1 MLKMFKK
8 KGEQIFAPAA
18 GTVMALAD
26 VPDPVFASGAVGEG
40 FAVDPSEGNF
50 VSPVDG
56 ELILLAKTLHAF
68 AVRTDAG
75 AEILVHI
82 GMDTVKLKGEGFT
95 AHRAKGESVKQGD
108 LIISCDLAAD
118 GASGSL
124 HGHAGFGDQRQG
136 LCDCRNRNWCQRRNP
151 GHHRSEEITWCPSR
165 VLPAP

>member
-40 FAVDPSEGNF
+40 FAVEPSAGNF
-50 VSPVDG
+50 VSPIDG

-95 AHRAKGESVKQGD
+95 AHRAKGEMVKQGE
-108 LIISCDLAAD
+108 LVISCDLAAMTPLVPSMVTPVLLTNGKD
-118 GASGSL
+118 FSIAESNVGAA
-124 HGHAGFGDQRQG
+124 AGT
-136 LCDCRNRNWCQRRNP
+136 P
-151 GHHRSEEITWCPSR
+151 VITVR
-165 VLPAP
+165 KK

>member
-95 AHRAKGESVKQGD
+95 AHRAKGERVKQGE
-108 LIISCDLAAD
+108 LVISCDLAAMTPLVPSMVTPVLLTNGKD
-118 GASGSL
+118 FSIAESNVAAA
-124 HGHAGFGDQRQG
+124 AGTAV
-136 LCDCRNRNWCQRRNP
+136 
-151 GHHRSEEITWCPSR
+151 ITVR
-165 VLPAP
+165 KK

>member
-18 GTVMALAD
+18 GAVLALAD
-26 VPDPVFASGAVGEG
+26 VPDPVFASGAVGAG
-40 FAVDPSEGNF
+40 FAVDPAEGSF
-50 VSPVDG
+50 ASPVDG

-95 AHRAKGESVKQGD
+95 AHRAKGERVQRGD
-108 LIISCDLAAD
+108 VIISCDLAQMAPLVPSMVTPVLVTNGKD
-118 GASGSL
+118 FSIAETALDAAGGA
-124 HGHAGFGDQRQG
+124 
-136 LCDCRNRNWCQRRNP
+136 P
-151 GHHRSEEITWCPSR
+151 
-165 VLPAP
+165 VLTVRKN

>member
-8 KGEQIFAPAA
+8 KGEQVFAPAS

-40 FAVDPSEGNF
+40 FAVEPSDGNF

-56 ELILLAKTLHAF
+56 ELVLVAKTLHAF

-95 AHRAKGESVKQGD
+95 AHRAKGDRVKQGD
-108 LIISCDLAAD
+108 LVISCELAEMAPLVPSMVTPVLVTNGKEFAIASTEI
-118 GASGSL
+118 GAGSGL
-124 HGHAGFGDQRQG
+124 
-136 LCDCRNRNWCQRRNP
+136 P
-151 GHHRSEEITWCPSR
+151 
-165 VLPAP
+165 VLTVRKK

>member
-1 MLKMFKK
+1 
-8 KGEQIFAPAA
+8 
-18 GTVMALAD
+18 MALAD

-56 ELILLAKTLHAF
+56 ELVLVAKTLHAF

-95 AHRAKGESVKQGD
+95 AHRAKGERVQQGD
-108 LIISCDLAAD
+108 LIISCDLAQLAPLVPSLVTPVLVTNGKD
-118 GASGSL
+118 FAIAQTEIGAASG
-124 HGHAGFGDQRQG
+124 Q
-136 LCDCRNRNWCQRRNP
+136 P
-151 GHHRSEEITWCPSR
+151 
-165 VLPAP
+165 VLTVRKK

>member
-8 KGEQIFAPAA
+8 KGESVYRPAA
-18 GTVMALAD
+18 GTVLNLAD

-40 FAVDPSEGNF
+40 FAINPSEGAF
-50 VSPVDG
+50 CSPVDG

-95 AHRAKGESVKQGD
+95 AHRARGERVQQGD
-108 LIISCDLAAD
+108 LIVSCDLAQMTAQVPSMITPVLVTNGKD
-118 GASGSL
+118 FAASAAETGA
-124 HGHAGFGDQRQG
+124 AQDKPVITV
-136 LCDCRNRNWCQRRNP
+136 RRK
-151 GHHRSEEITWCPSR
+151 
-165 VLPAP
+165 

>member
-95 AHRAKGESVKQGD
+95 AHRAKGERVKQGE
-108 LIISCDLAAD
+108 LVISCDLAAMTPLVPSMVTPVLLTNGKD
-118 GASGSL
+118 FSIAESNVAVA
-124 HGHAGFGDQRQG
+124 AGTAV
-136 LCDCRNRNWCQRRNP
+136 
-151 GHHRSEEITWCPSR
+151 ITVR
-165 VLPAP
+165 KK

>member
-75 AEILVHI
+75 AEILVHV

-95 AHRAKGESVKQGD
+95 AHRAKGDRIKQGD
-108 LIISCDLAAD
+108 VVVSCDLAQMAPLVPSMVTPVLVTNGKD
-118 GASGSL
+118 FAIAETEIGAS
-124 HGHAGFGDQRQG
+124 AGT
-136 LCDCRNRNWCQRRNP
+136 P
-151 GHHRSEEITWCPSR
+151 VITVR
-165 VLPAP
+165 KK

>member
-40 FAVDPSEGNF
+40 FAVEPSEGNF

-56 ELILLAKTLHAF
+56 ELVLVAKTLHAF

-95 AHRAKGESVKQGD
+95 AHRAKGERVKQGD
-108 LIISCDLAAD
+108 VVISCNLAELTPLVPSMVTPVLVTNGKDFAIASTEI
-118 GASGSL
+118 GAASG
-124 HGHAGFGDQRQG
+124 Q
-136 LCDCRNRNWCQRRNP
+136 P
-151 GHHRSEEITWCPSR
+151 
-165 VLPAP
+165 VLTVRKK

>member
-40 FAVDPSEGNF
+40 FAVEPSEGNF

-56 ELILLAKTLHAF
+56 ELVLVAKTLHAF

-95 AHRAKGESVKQGD
+95 AHRAKGDRVKQGD
-108 LIISCDLAAD
+108 VVISCDLAELAPLVPSMVTPVLVTNGKD
-118 GASGSL
+118 FTIAGTEIGAASG
-124 HGHAGFGDQRQG
+124 Q
-136 LCDCRNRNWCQRRNP
+136 P
-151 GHHRSEEITWCPSR
+151 
-165 VLPAP
+165 VLTVRKK

>member
-8 KGEQIFAPAA
+8 KGEQIFAPAS

-40 FAVDPSEGNF
+40 FAVEPSEGNF

-56 ELILLAKTLHAF
+56 ELVLVAKTLHAF

-95 AHRAKGESVKQGD
+95 AHRAKGDRVKQGD
-108 LIISCDLAAD
+108 LVISCELAEMAPLVPSMVTPVLVTNGKD
-118 GASGSL
+118 FAIAATEIGAASG
-124 HGHAGFGDQRQG
+124 Q
-136 LCDCRNRNWCQRRNP
+136 P
-151 GHHRSEEITWCPSR
+151 
-165 VLPAP
+165 VLTVRKK

>member
-18 GTVMALAD
+18 GTVMALAN

-82 GMDTVKLKGEGFT
+82 GMDTVRLKGEGFT
-95 AHRAKGESVKQGD
+95 AHRAKGEMVKQGE
-108 LIISCDLAAD
+108 LIISCDLAAMTPLVPSMVTPVLLTNGKD
-118 GASGSL
+118 FVIAETEIGAS
-124 HGHAGFGDQRQG
+124 AGT
-136 LCDCRNRNWCQRRNP
+136 P
-151 GHHRSEEITWCPSR
+151 VITVR
-165 VLPAP
+165 KK

>member
-8 KGEQIFAPAA
+8 KGEQIFAPAP
-18 GTVMALAD
+18 GNVMALAE

-40 FAVDPSEGNF
+40 FAVEPTEGSF

-56 ELILLAKTLHAF
+56 ELILVAKTLHAF

-95 AHRAKGESVKQGD
+95 AHRAKGEQVKQGD
-108 LIISCDLAAD
+108 VIITCELAEMAALVPSMVTPVLVTNGKD
-118 GASGSL
+118 FAIAETKIGAANGT
-124 HGHAGFGDQRQG
+124 
-136 LCDCRNRNWCQRRNP
+136 P
-151 GHHRSEEITWCPSR
+151 VITVR
-165 VLPAP
+165 KK

>member
-40 FAVDPSEGNF
+40 FAVEPTEGTF

-95 AHRAKGESVKQGD
+95 AHRERGD
-108 LIISCDLAAD
+108 RVQRGDVIISCDLAQMAPLVPSMVTPVLLTNGKD
-118 GASGSL
+118 FAIAETEIGAVSG
-124 HGHAGFGDQRQG
+124 AAV
-136 LCDCRNRNWCQRRNP
+136 
-151 GHHRSEEITWCPSR
+151 ITVR
-165 VLPAP
+165 KK

>member
-8 KGEQIFAPAA
+8 KGEQIFAPAPGA
-18 GTVMALAD
+18 VLALAD

-40 FAVDPSEGNF
+40 FAVDPTDGNF

-68 AVRTDAG
+68 AVRTAAG

-95 AHRAKGESVKQGD
+95 AHRSKGDSVKQGE
-108 LIISCDLAAD
+108 LIISCDLAAMTPQVPSMVTPVLVTNGKD
-118 GASGSL
+118 FTIAESNIAAP
-124 HGHAGFGDQRQG
+124 AGTAV
-136 LCDCRNRNWCQRRNP
+136 
-151 GHHRSEEITWCPSR
+151 ITVR
-165 VLPAP
+165 KK

>member
-1 MLKMFKK
+1 MLNMFKK
-8 KGEQIFAPAA
+8 KGEQLFAPAP

-40 FAVDPSEGNF
+40 FAVEPSEGSF

-56 ELILLAKTLHAF
+56 ELVLVAKTLHAF

-95 AHRAKGESVKQGD
+95 AHRAKGDRVQQGEV
-108 LIISCDLAAD
+108 IITCDLAQIAALVPSMVTPVLVTNGAD
-118 GASGSL
+118 FAISAPETGAAGGSPI
-124 HGHAGFGDQRQG
+124 ATVRKK
-136 LCDCRNRNWCQRRNP
+136 
-151 GHHRSEEITWCPSR
+151 
-165 VLPAP
+165 

>member
-8 KGEQIFAPAA
+8 KNDLIFAPAA
-18 GTVMALAD
+18 GTLLELAN
-26 VPDPVFASGAVGEG
+26 VPDPVFASGAVGAG
-40 FAVDPSEGNF
+40 FAVDPTEGNF

-95 AHRAKGESVKQGD
+95 AHRAQGD
-108 LIISCDLAAD
+108 RVRKGDLVISADLSQLSPSVPSMITPVLLTNGKEFEILETDITAANE
-118 GASGSL
+118 S
-124 HGHAGFGDQRQG
+124 
-136 LCDCRNRNWCQRRNP
+136 P
-151 GHHRSEEITWCPSR
+151 
-165 VLPAP
+165 VLTIRKK